1 MRQTM
6 VFIGT
11 GLIALL
17 AGGITGQMPG
27 YFDLLL
33 GSALFLLLP
42 DKLRRKVPAIQRG
55 KPVSYADTGRTAARL
70 RFSAGTLVDLEK
82 TVEAVSKK
90 LYQTGVCSIDGV
102 YSGASEKVCRRC
114 GLKLFCWDTACNQTR
129 DAFSKLTPV
138 LKAKG
143 SVTPEDLPAYF
154 TDRCPKIADLTAA
167 VNSFYTQFISRE
179 AARRKVAQAK
189 QVAAEQFEGI
199 SDMLA
204 EFSGELREIAS
215 IDSALSDRVAGMLR
229 EMGEDPEEVYCILDR
244 YDRMRVEV
252 YSSAPLKPETG
263 FLREELSSLTQR
275 PLDGPSVVSAEDV
288 TRTTF
293 YEQARL
299 RVQYGYSQIVA
310 REGKISGD
318 CCDTFSDGKGFYHM
332 ILSDGMGTGG
342 RAAVDS
348 IMTVSFVL
356 RLIKAGFGF
365 DAALKLIN
373 SSLLIRTGEETLATL
388 DIGCIDLYTGKMEF
402 LKAGAVSS
410 FLCRD
415 GKVAEI
421 TGSSLPAGILQGI
434 HYDRRTVRLRE
445 GDLIVMM
452 SDGAMT
458 VAPDWLKE
466 ELALASKEP
475 VEKIAER
482 LAQLAKRNE
491 RGPGDDITV
500 MAARIILA

>member
-1 MRQTM
+1 M

-114 GLKLFCWDTACNQTR
+114 GLKLFCWDTACNQTW

-215 IDSALSDRVAGMLR
+215 IDSALSDRVTGMLR

-252 YSSAPLKPETG
+252 YSPASLKPETG

-275 PLDGPSVVSAEDV
+275 PA
-288 TRTTF
+288 
-293 YEQARL
+293 
-299 RVQYGYSQIVA
+299 
-310 REGKISGD
+310 
-318 CCDTFSDGKGFYHM
+318 
-332 ILSDGMGTGG
+332 G
-342 RAAVDS
+342 RAER
-348 IMTVSFVL
+348 
-356 RLIKAGFGF
+356 RLGRG
-365 DAALKLIN
+365 
-373 SSLLIRTGEETLATL
+373 RP
-388 DIGCIDLYTGKMEF
+388 
-402 LKAGAVSS
+402 
-410 FLCRD
+410 
-415 GKVAEI
+415 
-421 TGSSLPAGILQGI
+421 PAPPSTN
-434 HYDRRTVRLRE
+434 RR
-445 GDLIVMM
+445 G
-452 SDGAMT
+452 
-458 VAPDWLKE
+458 
-466 ELALASKEP
+466 
-475 VEKIAER
+475 
-482 LAQLAKRNE
+482 
-491 RGPGDDITV
+491 
-500 MAARIILA
+500 